1 MINMHIGNGE
11 MSLELNGSDDLLID
25 ELSTAVV
32 RMLGAMEQS
41 DGNPVKENLTLLI
54 LQLIDKSGHGD

>member
-54 LQLIDKSGHGD
+54 LQLIDKSGHGE

>member
-1 MINMHIGNGE
+1 MINMHIGNRE

-54 LQLIDKSGHGD
+54 LQLIDKSGHGE